1 MTTMLL
7 QVTSN
12 YAFIGISP
20 HA

>member
-12 YAFIGISP
+12 YAFIGITP